1 MNARH
6 PLSYITADPV
16 VGATDLDDDREA
28 EQDAHEA
35 LLAEAEQQA
44 PLIVLAQIQALKQ
57 PGDWL
62 RPGISAGGLSSPDEV
77 FCDAIQH
84 DDASR
89 DAYAELMTSPAA
101 QSLRQAMAEWFGRKH
116 AMAIYLDQPQFK
128 PATQRAFSL
137 EHP

>member
-16 VGATDLDDDREA
+16 VGATDFDDDREA
-28 EQDAHEA
+28 EQDAYEA
-35 LLAEAEQQA
+35 MLAEAEQQA
-44 PLIVLAQIQALKQ
+44 PLIVLAQLQTLKQ

-62 RPGISAGGLSSPDEV
+62 RPSISAGGLSSPDEI

-84 DDASR
+84 DDACR
-89 DAYAELMTSPAA
+89 DAYAELMTTPAA
-101 QSLRQAMAEWFGRKH
+101 QRLRQAMAEWFGRKH

-137 EHP
+137 EQA

>member
-28 EQDAHEA
+28 EQDAYEA
-35 LLAEAEQQA
+35 MLAEAEQQA
-44 PLIVLAQIQALKQ
+44 PLIVLAQLQALKQ
-57 PGDWL
+57 PGDWFK
-62 RPGISAGGLSSPDEV
+62 PSISAGALSSPDEI

-101 QSLRQAMAEWFGRKH
+101 QRLRQAMAEWFGRKH
-116 AMAIYLDQPQFK
+116 AMAIYLDQSQSK

-137 EHP
+137 ERA

>member
-16 VGATDLDDDREA
+16 VGATDFDDDREA

-35 LLAEAEQQA
+35 MLAEAEQQT
-44 PLIVLAQIQALKQ
+44 PLIVLAQLQALKQ

-62 RPGISAGGLSSPDEV
+62 RPSISAGALSSPDEIL
-77 FCDAIQH
+77 CDAIQH

-101 QSLRQAMAEWFGRKH
+101 QRLRQSMAEWFGRKH
-116 AMAIYLDQPQFK
+116 AMAIY
-128 PATQRAFSL
+128 TERAAAG
-137 EHP
+137 